1 MEMINNENTKK
12 LSKAIAQYCL
22 RVFVFLVLRK
32 LFLTDIFISSAYN
45 YIVYPLVKDMEPVS
59 DFFMAALLL
68 TIVYFIVCY
77 ISAKIT
83 GIFKKLDGL
92 NFFVALFIVFLI
104 DVLLNCLIIIKI
116 QFIPFK
122 IRLAESPMMF
132 FAPWAFLVYRVLGFL
147 TKIFPMPFEKIGYI
161 FSIEFV
167 RDVIKKI
174 WMNYGK
180 SSK

>member
-92 NFFVALFIVFLI
+92 NFFVALFIVFLVDI
-104 DVLLNCLIIIKI
+104 LFNYFVMVKF
-116 QFIPFK
+116 QFMPFK
-122 IRLAESPMMF
+122 IGFRKDTIIFYAPFMF
-132 FAPWAFLVYRVLGFL
+132 LIYRFFGFL
-147 TKIFPMPFEKIGYI
+147 TKIFPVPFKKIGYI

-167 RDVIKKI
+167 KDVIKRVKALF
-174 WMNYGK
+174 
-180 SSK
+180 